1 MEEKKRVG
9 VVGCGVISEV
19 HIPLIKRR
27 DNLVAVCD
35 IKSELAKKIGEE
47 NSCNYYESFN
57 QMLEKEELDVIH
69 ILTPHN
75 IRYEVAELACKK
87 GVHFIIE
94 KPLAHTYEEANKLIN
109 LLKLYPDV
117 EATVVY
123 QNRRNKS
130 YVKLK
135 DELENLKCG
144 KILGLEATVFWRRDL
159 NYYKNAPWR
168 GKKIESGGGL
178 LINQAIHTIDYLQD
192 IGGEIKNISGEIFKL
207 KNMELDIEDTAA
219 IKLEFENGIE
229 AFFSGT
235 LSNFSN
241 TSISLKV
248 YCQDGTYTIRD
259 GKLFL
264 NKDGEE
270 KVLERDEKGE
280 IKDYYGASHEMEI
293 KSFYDSLGKSEKL
306 YLPLNESLKSLK
318 IITDIYKRGDLK

>member
-47 NSCNYYESFN
+47 NSCNYYESFD

-75 IRYEVAELACKK
+75 IRYEIAELACKK

-94 KPLAHTYEEANKLIN
+94 KPLAHTYEEGIRLID
-109 LLKLYPDV
+109 LLKIYPEI

-130 YVKLK
+130 YIKLK
-135 DELENLKCG
+135 NELKNFKCG

-159 NYYKNAPWR
+159 SYYESAPWR
-168 GKKIESGGGL
+168 GKKNESGGGL
-178 LINQAIHTIDYLQD
+178 LINQAIHTIDYIQD
-192 IGGEIKNISGEIFKL
+192 IGGEIKNISGGVLRL
-207 KNMELDIEDTAA
+207 KNIDLDIEDTAS
-219 IKLEFENGIE
+219 IKLEFKNGIE

-235 LSNFSN
+235 LCNFSN

-248 YCQDGTYTIRD
+248 YCQNGTYTIRD
-259 GKLFL
+259 GQLFL
-264 NKDGEE
+264 NINGEE
-270 KVLERDEKGE
+270 KILEKDEKGE
-280 IKDYYGASHEMEI
+280 IKDYYGASHEIEI
-293 KSFYDSLGKSEKL
+293 KSFYDSLGNNEKL

-318 IITDIYKRGDLK
+318 IITDIYERGDLK